1 MDARELFGMA
11 LGLGSPWFVRTA
23 ELDRDA
29 RRLTLTL
36 DFTPGAKFGC
46 PDCGAPSP
54 VHDTAE
60 RRWRHLNFFQYET
73 ELAARVP
80 RTKCAHDGVKAVQ
93 VPWARPGSGFTL
105 LFEALVV
112 LMGEEGVTTNA
123 MGRIV
128 NEHDTKLWRVLNHY
142 VTEARTRADH
152 SKVTE
157 VAVDETSRAKGQ
169 NYVTTFV
176 DPDQKRVLFVT
187 EGRSAET
194 VEEFRKDLEAHG
206 GAVENI
212 KHVSLDMS
220 VAFQKGVTDTFPNAK
235 MTFDK
240 FHVIQLA
247 NKAVDEV
254 RRAEAKQTP
263 VLKGTRYAWLKN
275 AEDLDDDECAA
286 IEKARRV
293 ATKTASAYRYKTR
306 LQELYKLTKPA
317 AELEIVKWYDAAIRS
332 PSKPIKR
339 LGRTIRKHARGILN
353 HWDSLLTNGIQEGF
367 NSLIQAAKARARG
380 YRSFKNMR
388 TVIYLLLGRL
398 DFRLPALLDI
408 PPRLL
413 ATT

>member
-1 MDARELFGMA
+1 MA
-11 LGLGSPWFVRTA
+11 LGLGAPWFVKTA

-46 PDCGAPSP
+46 PDCGAASP

-80 RTKCAHDGVKAVQ
+80 RTKCAHDGVKVVQ

-105 LFEALVV
+105 LFEALVM
-112 LMGEEGVTTNA
+112 LMGEEGVTTKA
-123 MGRIV
+123 MARIV
-128 NEHDTKLWRVLNHY
+128 DEQDTRLWRVLNHY
-142 VTEARTRADH
+142 VTEARERADH
-152 SKVTE
+152 SNVTD

-187 EGRSAET
+187 EGRSANT
-194 VEEFRKDLEAHG
+194 VEEFKKDLEAHG
-206 GAVENI
+206 GAAENI

-220 VAFQKGVTDTFPNAK
+220 VAFQKGVADTFPTAT

-247 NKAVDEV
+247 NKTVDEV

-263 VLKGTRYAWLKN
+263 LLKGTRYAWLKN
-275 AEDLDDDECAA
+275 AEDLDEKECAA
-286 IEKARRV
+286 IAKARRV